1 LALISRA
8 IFCENRALQKGKLRL
23 HQIIPSLSVFWR
35 EGVGQDLQGVFVTIR
50 DKLKAIL
57 GNFGELWNFR
67 VPPAEPLFMLFLG
80 LLGAK

>member
-1 LALISRA
+1 MT
-8 IFCENRALQKGKLRL
+8 F
-23 HQIIPSLSVFWR
+23 
-35 EGVGQDLQGVFVTIR
+35 R

>member
-1 LALISRA
+1 
-8 IFCENRALQKGKLRL
+8 
-23 HQIIPSLSVFWR
+23 LSVFCR

-57 GNFGELWNFR
+57 ENFGELWNLR